1 MAAISITPAS
11 VLKGTGAQVQNVIW
25 GGTVTAGMSLYE
37 KADGTFAGA
46 DCDLSLLA
54 ATCAGIALTGGA
66 SGQPGIM
73 QTAGDIAIGGTVVV
87 GTTYYVGDD
96 AGEIFVA
103 SDLAAGDYVS
113 IVGVGISATTIRMG
127 RVNSGVTVP
136 A

>member
-11 VLKGTGAQVQNVIW
+11 VLKSTGAQVQNVIW

-37 KADGTFAGA
+37 KADGTYAGA

-54 ATCAGIALTGGA
+54 ATCAGIALTGGS

-73 QTAGDIAIGGTVVV
+73 QTAGDITIGGTVVV

-96 AGEIFVA
+96 AGEIVVIG
-103 SDLAAGDYVS
+103 DLTIGDYIS
-113 IVGVGISATTIRMG
+113 IVGVGISATVIRMG
-127 RVNSGVTVP
+127 RVNSGV
-136 A
+136 ALLA

>member
-11 VLKGTGAQVQNVIW
+11 VLKGAGANVQNVVW